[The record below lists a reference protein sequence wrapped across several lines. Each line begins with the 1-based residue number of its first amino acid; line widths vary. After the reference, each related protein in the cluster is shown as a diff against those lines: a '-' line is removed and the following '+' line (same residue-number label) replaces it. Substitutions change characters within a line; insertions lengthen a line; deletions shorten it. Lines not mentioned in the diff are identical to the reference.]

1 MIKQIGTLAREELQG
16 LLGEPIFLELF
27 VRVAAT
33 GAIRRPSCSSCGG
46 ISRRSWRMSEAR
58 IEAVILKQQDYREN
72 DALITVLSK
81 DYGKLGFVCRGIRK
95 MASKNAVSCM
105 PFVLS
110 ELMFDYKEQATLFSL
125 KSARVLAAHRHIRED
140 LEKMTIAQVMCEIA
154 DKLLEQ
160 GESDLEA
167 AGELYE
173 LLSVSLDR
181 LDSEADSYLILA
193 QFTALALKPKDRAG
207 YRRVRAVLQHPG
219 A

>member
-1 MIKQIGTLAREELQG
+1 
-16 LLGEPIFLELF
+16 
-27 VRVAAT
+27 
-33 GAIRRPSCSSCGG
+33 
-46 ISRRSWRMSEAR
+46 
-58 IEAVILKQQDYREN
+58 
-72 DALITVLSK
+72 
-81 DYGKLGFVCRGIRK
+81 
-95 MASKNAVSCM
+95 M

-167 AGELYE
+167 AGEVYE

-181 LDSEADSYLILA
+181 LDSETDSYLILA
-193 QFTALALKPKDRAG
+193 QFTALALKTEGIEPVVDEC
-207 YRRVRAVLQHPG
+207 VLCSNTQVQTISVEDGGFLCAECAAMVHARPMEVG
-219 A
+219 ALKRFRLINKAQLVHFAQLRPYGRGQKKTRNCWSNF